1 MKINLSVPHFFG
13 EEIKNLKKSVKKKW
27 ISSSGSASLDFEK
40 KIKKYI
46 NANHAL
52 GLINC
57 TSALQ
62 LSIKLLNPKTNDE
75 IIVPSITFV
84 ASVNAIVY
92 NNCKPI
98 FLDCDENL
106 LLDTKKTLDFLNTQT
121 FQHKG
126 YCYNKKTK
134 RKILAVILV
143 HTFGNLVRL
152 DKKFLNICKKKNIK
166 IIEDAAESLGSFYK
180 INGKKRHAATVGDIN
195 CLSFN
200 ANKIITTGGGG
211 MIIFKDKKDYQRAAY
226 LSSQAKD
233 DSTFFIHNE
242 VGYNFRL
249 SRLHSSIGLAQ
260 ISKISKII
268 KKKKA
273 IHNFYKTKINT
284 IKGLKVLGQPDYCN
298 SNHWL
303 NILIVEKKRYKLS
316 KNQIIKNFNNKGIE
330 TRSVWYPNHLQK
342 PYKDFQKY
350 KFKNSK
356 KLFEKFICLPS
367 SYNLKKKDQTKIINY
382 LSKKFKV

>member
-106 LLDTKKTLDFLNTQT
+106 LLDTKKL
-121 FQHKG
+121 
-126 YCYNKKTK
+126 
-134 RKILAVILV
+134 
-143 HTFGNLVRL
+143 
-152 DKKFLNICKKKNIK
+152 
-166 IIEDAAESLGSFYK
+166 
-180 INGKKRHAATVGDIN
+180 
-195 CLSFN
+195 
-200 ANKIITTGGGG
+200 
-211 MIIFKDKKDYQRAAY
+211 
-226 LSSQAKD
+226 
-233 DSTFFIHNE
+233 
-242 VGYNFRL
+242 
-249 SRLHSSIGLAQ
+249 
-260 ISKISKII
+260 
-268 KKKKA
+268 
-273 IHNFYKTKINT
+273 
-284 IKGLKVLGQPDYCN
+284 
-298 SNHWL
+298 
-303 NILIVEKKRYKLS
+303 
-316 KNQIIKNFNNKGIE
+316 
-330 TRSVWYPNHLQK
+330 
-342 PYKDFQKY
+342 
-350 KFKNSK
+350 
-356 KLFEKFICLPS
+356 
-367 SYNLKKKDQTKIINY
+367 
-382 LSKKFKV
+382 

>member
-1 MKINLSVPHFFG
+1 MKINLSVPYFFG
-13 EEIKNLKKSVKKKW
+13 DEIKNLKKSVKKKW

-40 KIKKYI
+40 KVKKYI
-46 NANHAL
+46 NANYAL

-62 LSIKLLNPKTNDE
+62 LSIKLLNPKANDE
-75 IIVPSITFV
+75 IIVPSITFI
-84 ASVNAIVY
+84 ASANAIVY

-106 LLDTKKTLDFLNTQT
+106 LLDTKKTLNFLNTQT

-134 RKILAVILV
+134 RKILAVIVV

-152 DKKFLNICKKKNIK
+152 NKRFLNICKKKNIK

-180 INGKKRHAATVGDIN
+180 INGKKKHAATVGDIN

-211 MIIFKDKKDYQRAAY
+211 MIIFKNKKDYQKAAY

-233 DSTFFIHNE
+233 DPTFFIHNE

-249 SRLHSSIGLAQ
+249 SRLHSSVGLAQ
-260 ISKISKII
+260 ISKIDKII
-268 KKKKA
+268 KKKRV
-273 IHNFYKTKINT
+273 IHKFYKDNINN
-284 IKGLKVLGQPDYCN
+284 IKGLKVLEQPDYCN
-298 SNHWL
+298 SNYWL
-303 NILIVEKKRYKLS
+303 NILIIDKKRYELS
-316 KNQIIKNFNNKGIE
+316 KNQIIKNFKNKGIE

-342 PYKDFQKY
+342 PYKDFQKFNI
-350 KFKNSK
+350 KRSK
-356 KLFEKFICLPS
+356 DFFDRCLCLPS
-367 SYNLKKKDQTKIINY
+367 SYSLKMIDQKKIINF
-382 LSKKFKV
+382 LKTKFK

>member
-1 MKINLSVPHFFG
+1 MKINLSVPYFFG

-62 LSIKLLNPKTNDE
+62 LSIKLLYPRTNDE

-84 ASVNAIVY
+84 ASVNAIIY

-126 YCYNKKTK
+126 HCYNKKTRK
-134 RKILAVILV
+134 KILAVILV

-152 DKKFLNICKKKNIK
+152 DKRFLNTCKKKNIK

-180 INGKKRHAATVGDIN
+180 INGKRD
-195 CLSFN
+195 
-200 ANKIITTGGGG
+200 
-211 MIIFKDKKDYQRAAY
+211 M
-226 LSSQAKD
+226 
-233 DSTFFIHNE
+233 
-242 VGYNFRL
+242 
-249 SRLHSSIGLAQ
+249 
-260 ISKISKII
+260 
-268 KKKKA
+268 
-273 IHNFYKTKINT
+273 
-284 IKGLKVLGQPDYCN
+284 QP
-298 SNHWL
+298 
-303 NILIVEKKRYKLS
+303 
-316 KNQIIKNFNNKGIE
+316 
-330 TRSVWYPNHLQK
+330 P
-342 PYKDFQKY
+342 
-350 KFKNSK
+350 
-356 KLFEKFICLPS
+356 
-367 SYNLKKKDQTKIINY
+367 
-382 LSKKFKV
+382 